1 MTERA
6 IAHAQRSHCI
16 PIIYIVIKHLILQPQ
31 VVIAPLSEP
40 NPSLT
45 VGAHVC
51 LAMARLHLVV
61 LAAAIAM
68 CALSASPA
76 SAQLIEGP
84 GTYYGFDLPGG
95 YCRRLAAEHRL
106 ISFILT

>member
-16 PIIYIVIKHLILQPQ
+16 PIIYIASKHFIIQPLAA
-31 VVIAPLSEP
+31 IAPLSEP
-40 NPSLT
+40 NQRLT
-45 VGAHVC
+45 VGAYVC

-68 CALSASPA
+68 CALSAPPA

-95 YCRRLAAEHRL
+95 Y
-106 ISFILT
+106 SGV